1 MRIESVGNAN
11 HQAALVAA
19 AMMARPEPLPFVP
32 WFWSDQYG
40 GRLQIAGLWPSADRW
55 VERQEGAQGRSI
67 WSYQGSRLVAVD
79 AWQAPA
85 AYVLGK
91 KWLEAGQYP
100 PAEWL
105 ANQDHNL
112 KDWVPQALSGVA
124 S

>member
-1 MRIESVGNAN
+1 
-11 HQAALVAA
+11 
-19 AMMARPEPLPFVP
+19 
-32 WFWSDQYG
+32 
-40 GRLQIAGLWPSADRW
+40 
-55 VERQEGAQGRSI
+55 
-67 WSYQGSRLVAVD
+67 LVAVD

-91 KWLEAGQYP
+91 KWLETGQYP

-124 S
+124 A